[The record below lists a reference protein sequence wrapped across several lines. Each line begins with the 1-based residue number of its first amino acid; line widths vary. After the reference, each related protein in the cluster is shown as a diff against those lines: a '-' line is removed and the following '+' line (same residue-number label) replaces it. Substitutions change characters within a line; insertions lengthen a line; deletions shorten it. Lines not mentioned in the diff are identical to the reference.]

1 MRISQAMPA
10 GMLALILAS
19 SCTRSSNHA
28 RRLID
33 CHHYPNL
40 EPAACEQKSDG
51 GIVASRQSLKDISFG
66 PEGLGA
72 MIVDKRLCFVNRQ
85 GKTAPAFNFDNG
97 PDYVVEGMAR
107 TVKNGKVGFVNTQLD
122 EVVAPVWD
130 FASPFEHGVAEVCMG
145 CVSTPVRPGSE
156 DTSMVGGKWG
166 YIDKR
171 GKVIVPVVYD
181 DPRNLPPAEVA
192 AKQAIR

>member
-1 MRISQAMPA
+1 MPA
-10 GMLALILAS
+10 VMLALILAS
-19 SCTRSSNHA
+19 SCNRSSTHA

-33 CHHYPNL
+33 CHRYPNL

-51 GIVASRQSLKDISFG
+51 SIVVSRQSLADIAFG

-72 MIVDKRLCFVNRQ
+72 IIVADRGLCFVNRQ
-85 GKTAPAFNFDNG
+85 GKTAPAFHFDNG

-122 EVVAPVWD
+122 QVVAPVWD

-145 CVSTPVRPGSE
+145 CVSTPVRPGDE
-156 DTSMVGGKWG
+156 HTYMAGGKWG
-166 YIDKR
+166 YIDRR
-171 GKVIVPVVYD
+171 GKVIVPVVHD
-181 DPRNLPPAEVA
+181 LRSLPPSEVA